1 MGSSDTMRVF
11 KALFILI
18 FIAVVAIASAV
29 FYVKNAVTMPISI
42 SEPRLYTVPKGSN
55 GYKLIKTMRNDD
67 IITVSPFVAK
77 IWLKLFA
84 GNTQI
89 KSGTFMLFPTDSL
102 VDVFTKFTKGEEHL
116 FSVSLI
122 EGLTLVQWTDV
133 LKNTT
138 GVEYDIDMA
147 SIKALVEASTS
158 STLQHIGIS
167 ELSADTPNYEGLFLA
182 DTYLFTHGTS
192 ASAILSRAHV
202 ALLAFL
208 DEQWENRQR
217 ELPFSSPYEALIL
230 ASIIEKETAVASERP
245 LISGVFANRLAK
257 NMRLQTD
264 PTVIYGIGPG
274 FDGNITRKH
283 LRTATPY
290 NTYVIKG
297 LPPTP
302 IAMAGKA
309 AINAAL
315 HPEDTEAFYFVS
327 KGDGTHKFS
336 ATLEEHNAAV
346 RKYQLK
352 R

>member
-1 MGSSDTMRVF
+1 MRVF

-18 FIAVVAIASAV
+18 FIALVAIASAV
-29 FYVKNAVTMPISI
+29 FYVKNAVTMPLSI

-55 GYKLIKTMRNDD
+55 GYTLIKTMRNDD

-89 KSGTFMLFPTDSL
+89 KSGTFMLLPTDSL

-122 EGLTLVQWTDV
+122 EGLTLAQWVDV
-133 LKNTT
+133 LKNTAGIDYDVDVT
-138 GVEYDIDMA
+138 GIETIVEGT
-147 SIKALVEASTS
+147 ASTA
-158 STLQHIGIS
+158 LQRIGMS
-167 ELSADTPNYEGLFLA
+167 NTPGDTPNYEGLFLA

-192 ASAILSRAHV
+192 ASKILSRAHA
-202 ALLAFL
+202 ALLTFL
-208 DEQWENRQR
+208 DEQWETRQH
-217 ELPFSSPYEALIL
+217 ELPYSTPYDALIL
-230 ASIIEKETAVASERP
+230 ASIIEKETAVSRERA
-245 LISGVFANRLAK
+245 LISGVFANRLSK

-264 PTVIYGIGPG
+264 PTVIYGIGPS

-315 HPEDTEAFYFVS
+315 HPEDTDALYFVS

-346 RKYQLK
+346 RKYQLQ

>member
-1 MGSSDTMRVF
+1 MRVL
-11 KALFILI
+11 KAFLSLI
-18 FIAVVAIASAV
+18 FIVVIAIAAAIFYVESAV
-29 FYVKNAVTMPISI
+29 TAPLNID
-42 SEPRLYTVPKGSN
+42 EPRLYTVTKGSN
-55 GYKLIKTMRNDD
+55 GYTLIKTMRSDD
-67 IITVSPFVAK
+67 IITVSPLVAK

-89 KSGTFMLFPTDSL
+89 KSGTFMLLPTDSL

-116 FSVSLI
+116 FSISLI
-122 EGLTLVQWTDV
+122 EGLTLSQWVEV
-133 LKNTT
+133 LKNTD
-138 GVEYDIDMA
+138 GVDYDVDVTSID
-147 SIKALVEASTS
+147 SIVKGSTS
-158 STLQHIGIS
+158 TTLKNIGMS
-167 ELSADTPNYEGLFLA
+167 NTSDDASNYEGLFLA

-192 ASAILSRAHV
+192 ASKILSRAHE
-202 ALLAFL
+202 ALLTFL
-208 DEQWENRQR
+208 DEQWETRQL
-217 ELPFSSPYEALIL
+217 ELPFSSPYDALIL
-230 ASIIEKETAVASERP
+230 ASIIEKETAVASERA
-245 LISGVFANRLAK
+245 LISGVFANRLNK

-264 PTVIYGIGPG
+264 PTVIYGIGPS

-283 LRTATPY
+283 LRTATAY

-315 HPEDTEAFYFVS
+315 HPDDTDALYFVS

-346 RKYQLK
+346 RKYQLQ